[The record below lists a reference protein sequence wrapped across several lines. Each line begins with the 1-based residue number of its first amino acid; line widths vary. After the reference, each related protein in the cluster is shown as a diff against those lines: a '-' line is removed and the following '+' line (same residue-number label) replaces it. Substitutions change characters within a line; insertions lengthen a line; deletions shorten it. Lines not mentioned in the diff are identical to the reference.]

1 MSRGEGDGGA
11 KGQGLS
17 GKTAGGGAPSEAARL
32 EALHALAAELPF
44 ASSEPVVTD
53 RVLDVLSK
61 VLPGRAIA
69 VRVLDLRNRE
79 PARAYVRGAPLRDSV
94 TAEGITISQHAADRA
109 RLKSAVAASARLQIR
124 ERWDSPFTGMAA
136 GFAIP
141 LAAGGELYGVLDV
154 GYPPGIDLR
163 THDEPTLAPFASGL
177 AIALRTIR
185 LQEDAIGLR
194 DYQARLLDSANALI
208 LGIDRSWR
216 ITVCNR
222 ALLELTGVTRDDVL
236 GRDMRDFI
244 GGGAQR
250 QQLTTAFAAALAGQH
265 HAAVTVMLPTRRG
278 PVRSVWSIAPV
289 GRAGQLGGPIEA
301 VVAIGQDQSK
311 IDLLQQQI
319 VRAERLATLGE
330 LAAGVVH
337 ELNNPLTS
345 ITVYAEYLVRKF
357 EAQGADFADIEKLR
371 RIGASAQRILRF
383 SRDLVQYARPSG
395 KEHEPVDLAGVVR
408 QAVSIC
414 EHLVERGGITLSID
428 VDPELPVVQA
438 VAGQL
443 EQVLI
448 NLITNAV
455 HAVENGG
462 RVVVRAHPV
471 DDGRVAIE
479 VGDSG
484 PGVPDDHR
492 EKIFEPFFTTK
503 ADGKGT
509 GLGLP
514 IVRNIVEQH
523 RGQISVGKSDLGG
536 ALFQVVIPVGSS

>member
-1 MSRGEGDGGA
+1 MT
-11 KGQGLS
+11 LLP
-17 GKTAGGGAPSEAARL
+17 PSEAAQ
-32 EALHALAAELPF
+32 LAALRELANELPF
-44 ASSEPVVTD
+44 AANEVHVVE
-53 RVLDVLSK
+53 RVLGVLDTL
-61 VLPGRAIA
+61 LPQRAVA

-79 PARAYVRGAPLRDSV
+79 PMHAYSRGAPLR
-94 TAEGITISQHAADRA
+94 EGIAGEGMVVSEKALARA
-109 RLKSAVAASARLQIR
+109 RLKSAVAASARLMTR
-124 ERWDSPFTGMAA
+124 ERWDSPFTGIAT

-141 LAAGGELYGVLDV
+141 LASAGELFGVLDV
-154 GYPPGIDLR
+154 GYAPGDDSRDL
-163 THDEPTLAPFASGL
+163 DEPIVLPIASGL
-177 AIALRTIR
+177 AIALRTVR
-185 LQEDAIGLR
+185 LHEDAIGLR

-222 ALLELTGVTRDDVL
+222 ALLELTATSRDEML
-236 GRDMRDFI
+236 GRDVRDFI
-244 GGGAQR
+244 STEQR
-250 QQLTTAFAAALAGQH
+250 QALTSAFAAALSGQH
-265 HAAVTVMLPTRRG
+265 MAAVTVMMPTKKKG
-278 PVRSVWSIAPV
+278 PVRTVWSIAPV
-289 GRAGQLGGPIEA
+289 GRAGQPGGPIEA

-345 ITVYAEYLVRKF
+345 ITVYAEYLVRKL
-357 EAQGADFADIEKLR
+357 ESQGADGQDLEKLR

-395 KEHEPVDLAGVVR
+395 KETEAVDLAAVVR
-408 QAVSIC
+408 QSVSIC
-414 EHLVERGGITLSID
+414 EHLIERGGIALGVD
-428 VDPELPVVQA
+428 VDPELPVIQA
-438 VAGQL
+438 VHGQL

-455 HAVENGG
+455 HAVDTGG
-462 RVVVRAHPV
+462 RVQVRAQLEDASAV
-471 DDGRVAIE
+471 VLE

-484 PGVPDDHR
+484 PGVSDDDR

-503 ADGKGT
+503 PDGKGT
-509 GLGLP
+509 GLGLS

-523 RGQISVGKSDLGG
+523 RGTISVGRSQLGG
-536 ALFQVVIPVGSS
+536 AAFRVLLPIFG

>member
-1 MSRGEGDGGA
+1 M
-11 KGQGLS
+11 LVP
-17 GKTAGGGAPSEAARL
+17 PSEAAQL
-32 EALHALAAELPF
+32 AALRELAAELPF
-44 ASSEPVVTD
+44 ASSEQVVVD
-53 RVLDVLSK
+53 RVLGVLSS
-61 VLPGRAIA
+61 LFPGRALS
-69 VRVLDLRNRE
+69 VRVIDVRTRE
-79 PARAYVRGAPLRDSV
+79 PARSYVRGATLRESV
-94 TAEGITISQHAADRA
+94 ASEGVTITQEALHRA
-109 RLKSAVAASARLQIR
+109 RLKSAVAASARVLVR
-124 ERWDSPFTGMAA
+124 ERWDSPFQGMAT

-154 GYPPGIDLR
+154 GYPPGEES
-163 THDEPTLAPFASGL
+163 HDADQQALMSIAQGFAF
-177 AIALRTIR
+177 ALRTIR

-208 LGIDRSWR
+208 LGIDRTWR

-222 ALLELTGVTRDDVL
+222 ALLELTGSTRDEVL
-236 GRDMRDFI
+236 GRDVRDFI
-244 GGGAQR
+244 SGEQR
-250 QQLTTAFAAALAGQH
+250 QQLTTAFSAALAGQH
-265 HAAVTVMLPTRRG
+265 HAAFTVMLPTRRG

-289 GRAGQLGGPIEA
+289 GRAGQPGGPIDA

-345 ITVYAEYLVRKF
+345 ITVYAEYLVRKL
-357 EAQGADFADIEKLR
+357 ESQGTEQADLEKLR

-395 KEHEPVDLAGVVR
+395 KETESVDLAAVVR
-408 QAVSIC
+408 QSVSIC
-414 EHLVERGGITLSID
+414 EHLVERGGVTLAIE
-428 VDPELPVVQA
+428 VDPQLPLVQA

-462 RVVVRAHPV
+462 RVVVRALSQGPT
-471 DDGRVAIE
+471 AIMIE
-479 VGDSG
+479 VADSG
-484 PGVPDDHR
+484 PGVPEPDRD
-492 EKIFEPFFTTK
+492 KIFEPFFTTK

-514 IVRNIVEQH
+514 IVRNIVDQH
-523 RGQISVGKSDLGG
+523 RGQISVARSDLGG
-536 ALFQVVIPVGSS
+536 AAFRVVIPIV